1 MSNKQKY
8 NSINVSKNYDESM
21 DFGALNTQSLHVG
34 NLAED
39 TKLIAT
45 GGAEIG
51 RKTPNIEKLKHLKT
65 SNETLADTQASGNF
79 FSQVESP

>member
-1 MSNKQKY
+1 
-8 NSINVSKNYDESM
+8 
-21 DFGALNTQSLHVG
+21 LHVG

-51 RKTPNIEKLKHLKT
+51 RKTPNIETLKNLKT
-65 SNETLADTQASGNF
+65 SNETLADT
-79 FSQVESP
+79 